1 MSVREG
7 CKREERGVSKRGQ
20 GWRKREGRGVGRD
33 GVREDG
39 IRYGKEANVVQRGAG
54 YVQRKAH
61 TNNHKRID
69 ETWQVS

>member
-1 MSVREG
+1 MQERREG
-7 CKREERGVSKRGQ
+7 RKREQ
-20 GWRKREGRGVGRD
+20 GWRKREGRGVGEGRD

-39 IRYGKEANVVQRGAG
+39 VRDGKEAKVVQRGAG